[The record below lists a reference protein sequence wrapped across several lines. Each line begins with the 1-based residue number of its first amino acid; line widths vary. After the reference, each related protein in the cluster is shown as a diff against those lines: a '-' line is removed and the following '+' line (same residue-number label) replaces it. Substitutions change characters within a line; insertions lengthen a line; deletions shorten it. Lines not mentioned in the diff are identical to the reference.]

1 MELGQAF
8 TGIKVLAVARIVA
21 APFAAYQLAMH
32 GADVI
37 HVEHPD
43 GGDSSRTSGNLQ
55 TPFHKAEMAHN
66 FLAYNANKRSIT
78 LAINT
83 PAGQEVFRRMAMNA
97 DVIIENLK
105 GGTMAR
111 YGLGYDDLKKIN
123 PRIIF
128 CSVTG
133 YGQTGPKKSDPAI
146 DTVIQA
152 VSGMM
157 SITGT
162 PESGPLKSGSTIV
175 DYATGYA
182 AALAIVTALFQRSRT
197 GVGQT
202 IDVAMLETAITLMG
216 GEVLRAITS
225 NETPPL
231 VGNASGKGGYVSDTY
246 RCKEGHLSIAAG
258 APSRREKLW
267 KAIDATEIPQDPRFS
282 TDVAVA
288 KNMKA
293 LNEEI
298 ERRLSTRTAAE
309 WETIL
314 NEAGVAAMEV
324 LPLARAVHHPQLEFR
339 NFFHKFDDSDATG
352 LPPFAV
358 PTAPYRL
365 SASPATIHAMPP
377 RLGQHT
383 DEVLAEYGF
392 SNEEVAQ
399 LHASGILSSSNKK

>member
-1 MELGQAF
+1 MIPDQAF
-8 TGIKVLAVARIVA
+8 SGIKVLAVARVVA

-37 HVEHPD
+37 HVEQP
-43 GGDSSRTSGNLQ
+43 GVGDSARTSGNLP

-83 PAGQEVFRRMAMNA
+83 PAGQEVFRRMVKDA
-97 DVIIENLK
+97 DVVLENLK

-111 YGLGYDDLKKIN
+111 YGLGYEDLKQIN
-123 PRIIF
+123 PRVIF

-146 DTVIQA
+146 DGVIQA

-162 PESGPLKSGSTIV
+162 PESGPLKTGSTIV

-182 AALAIVTALFQRSRT
+182 AALAIVTALFQRVRS
-197 GVGQT
+197 GVGQC

-216 GEVLRAITS
+216 GEVLRAITA

-231 VGNASGKGGYVSDTY
+231 VGNASGKGGYVSNTY

-267 KAIDATEIPQDPRFS
+267 RAINATDIPLDPRFA
-282 TDVAVA
+282 TDAAVA
-288 KNMKA
+288 QNMQA
-293 LNEEI
+293 LDDEV
-298 ERRLSTRTAAE
+298 ERRLASKTATE

-314 NEAGVAAMEV
+314 NEAGVAAMAV
-324 LPLARAVHHPQLEFR
+324 IPLAQAVHHPQLQHR
-339 NFFHKFDDSDATG
+339 RFFHPFNDTHATG

-358 PTAPYRL
+358 PTSPYRL
-365 SASPATIHAMPP
+365 SASPATIRSMPP
-377 RLGQHT
+377 RLGQDT
-383 DEVLAEYGF
+383 DDILAEYGY
-392 SNEEVAQ
+392 SKAEIEK
-399 LHASGILSSSNKK
+399 LHADQIV